1 VKRLH
6 LFIIKSF
13 IGPFILN
20 LIITDF
26 LFLMI
31 WIWKYVDDLIGKGLE
46 LSVLLELIGYWALW
60 QVPMCLPLS
69 ILLSSIMTFG
79 KLAES
84 SELTA
89 IKSLGISLQRSMF
102 SLIVFNGLIAI
113 GAFFFSNHVLPFT
126 ALRMQTM
133 INDITQKKPE
143 LNIPEGVFYNG
154 MQDYT
159 IRIEKKYN
167 DKTMKGV
174 MLFDHRKDDNSS
186 FIIADSG
193 KIETVEN
200 GKFMRF
206 SLYNGHAFKEDKNP
220 ISSPPSMP
228 RPFLR
233 STFGEHVIYLDLSVY
248 ALHKSD
254 GSMFQNS
261 SQMLNIE
268 QIQNFMTGLDS
279 EVKQRRKDLNGEM
292 NDYFYFQRDSTLKV
306 EQIKPYAFPKEI
318 MTKIPMEKREIVLQ
332 EAQQSARSAQ
342 GYPNRSAIFEE
353 DRRTNKYRFEIEW
366 HKKYTLSVACL
377 LLFFIG
383 APFGAIVR
391 KGGLGWPV
399 VFAILLFLMYYVL
412 AIIGEK
418 LGKKGSMDVAF
429 GMWLSSIVLAPI
441 GVFLT
446 YKATR
451 DSKLFVRP
459 AFFAK
464 LKSLFT
470 FSKKKEA

>member
-1 VKRLH
+1 
-6 LFIIKSF
+6 
-13 IGPFILN
+13 
-20 LIITDF
+20 
-26 LFLMI
+26 MI

-46 LSVLLELIGYWALW
+46 LSVLMELIGYWALW
-60 QVPMCLPLS
+60 QIPMCLPLS

-102 SLIVFNGLIAI
+102 SLIVFNAMIAV

-154 MQDYT
+154 MENYT
-159 IRIEKKYN
+159 IRIEKKYG

-200 GKFMRF
+200 GKFMKF
-206 SLYNGHAFKEDKNP
+206 TLYKGHAFKEDKNADNIP
-220 ISSPPSMP
+220 ITNPS
-228 RPFLR
+228 PFLR
-233 STFGEHVIYLDLSVY
+233 SSFGEHIIYIDMSAY
-248 ALHKSD
+248 ALQQSD
-254 GSMFQNS
+254 GSMFKGS
-261 SQMLNIE
+261 SQMLNLKQLEYVI
-268 QIQNFMTGLDS
+268 DS
-279 EVKQRRKDLNGEM
+279 LKKEVLVRRGNLAKELNEYYYFPKDSLLKT
-292 NDYFYFQRDSTLKV
+292 DTL
-306 EQIKPYAFPKEI
+306 QPYALNKEI
-318 MTKIPMEKREIVLQ
+318 MTMITKDNREKVIQ
-332 EAQQSARSAQ
+332 EAQLSARSAQ
-342 GYPNRSAIFEE
+342 GYPNRSYTFEE
-353 DRRTNKYRFEIEW
+353 DRVDSRYRYEIEW

-399 VFAILLFLMYYVL
+399 VFAILLFLVYYVL

-429 GMWLSSIVLAPI
+429 GMWLSSFVLAPVGI
-441 GVFLT
+441 FLS

-451 DSKLFVRP
+451 DSKLFIRP
-459 AFFAK
+459 AFFNRIGSLAK
-464 LKSLFT
+464 FL
-470 FSKKKEA
+470 KKKNS

>member
-1 VKRLH
+1 MKRLH
-6 LFIIKSF
+6 LFVIKAF

-20 LIITDF
+20 LVITNF

-46 LSVLLELIGYWALW
+46 LSVLLELIGYWSLW
-60 QVPMCLPLS
+60 QIPMCLPLS

-89 IKSLGISLQRSMF
+89 IKSLGISLQRAMF
-102 SLIVFNGLIAI
+102 SLIIFNTLIAI
-113 GAFFFSNHVLPFT
+113 GAFFFSNHVLPYT

-154 MQDYT
+154 MEKYT
-159 IRIEKKYN
+159 IRIEKKYR

-174 MLFDHRKDDNSS
+174 MLFDHRKDNNSS

-200 GKFMRF
+200 GKFMKL
-206 SLYNGHAFKEDKNP
+206 SLYNGHAFKEDENKDNNP
-220 ISSPPSMP
+220 TLKA

-233 STFGEHVIYLDLSVY
+233 SSFGEHIIYIDMSAY
-248 ALHKSD
+248 ALQKSD
-254 GSMFQNS
+254 GSMFKTS
-261 SQMLNIE
+261 SQMLNLA
-268 QIQNFMTGLDS
+268 QLDDMIDS
-279 EVKQRRKDLNGEM
+279 LKKDIVDRRINLAKELNEYYYFPKDSL
-292 NDYFYFQRDSTLKV
+292 LKIDT
-306 EQIKPYAFPKEI
+306 IKPYDMKKDVFSMIAKENR
-318 MTKIPMEKREIVLQ
+318 EKVIQ

-342 GYPNRSAIFEE
+342 GYPNRSRIFED
-353 DRRTNKYRFEIEW
+353 DRISARYRYEVEW

-377 LLFFIG
+377 VLFFIG

-399 VFAILLFLMYYVL
+399 VFAILLFLVYYVL

-418 LGKKGSMDVAF
+418 LGKKGSMDVAL
-429 GMWLSSIVLAPI
+429 GMWLSSIVLTPVGI
-441 GVFLT
+441 FLS

-451 DSKLFVRP
+451 DSKLFSRP
-459 AFFAK
+459 AFFSKMAGF
-464 LKSLFT
+464 L
-470 FSKKKEA
+470 KKK

>member
-1 VKRLH
+1 MKRLH

-20 LIITDF
+20 LVITNF

-46 LSVLLELIGYWALW
+46 LSVLMELIGYWSLW
-60 QVPMCLPLS
+60 QIPMCLPLS

-89 IKSLGISLQRSMF
+89 IKSLGISLQRAMF
-102 SLIVFNGLIAI
+102 SLIVFNGLIAV
-113 GAFFFSNHVLPFT
+113 GAFYFSNHVLPYT

-154 MQDYT
+154 MDNYT
-159 IRIEKKYN
+159 IRIEKKYS
-167 DKTMKGV
+167 DKTMRGV
-174 MLFDHRKDDNSS
+174 MLFDHRKEDNSS

-193 KIETVEN
+193 KIETISDKR
-200 GKFMRF
+200 GKFMKL
-206 SLYNGHAFKEDKNP
+206 SLYKGHAFKEDQNTNN
-220 ISSPPSMP
+220 SPLSKA

-233 STFGEHVIYLDLSVY
+233 SSFGEHIIYIDMSAY
-248 ALHKSD
+248 ALQQSD
-254 GSMFQNS
+254 GSMFKGS
-261 SQMLNIE
+261 SQMINLRQLGIVIDSLKQDVLDRRVNLAKELNE
-268 QIQNFMTGLDS
+268 YYYFPKDS
-279 EVKQRRKDLNGEM
+279 LINVD
-292 NDYFYFQRDSTLKV
+292 TV
-306 EQIKPYAFPKEI
+306 HPYAMSKDVFSMIAKDSR
-318 MTKIPMEKREIVLQ
+318 EKVIQ
-332 EAQQSARSAQ
+332 EAQQSVRSAQ
-342 GYPNRSAIFEE
+342 GYPNRSATFEE
-353 DRRTNKYRFEIEW
+353 ERTLNRYRYEVEW
-366 HKKYTLSVACL
+366 HKKYTLSFACL
-377 LLFFIG
+377 ILFFIG

-399 VFAILLFLMYYVL
+399 VFAILLFLIYYVL

-418 LGKKGSMDVAF
+418 LGKKGSMDVGF
-429 GMWLSSIVLAPI
+429 GMWLSSIVLTPI
-441 GVFLT
+441 GIFLS

-451 DSKLFVRP
+451 DSKLFSRP
-459 AFFAK
+459 AFFNKIANV
-464 LKSLFT
+464 LKR
-470 FSKKKEA
+470 KE